1 MPPNPSQKGTGKKN
15 AGVMGKR
22 SRNTT
27 PMSSLPLPSSANIP
41 PVDTIET
48 EFLDLRLDS
57 IRSITY
63 DDLIDVSA
71 SNDVIP
77 DSESSDGMITRLGK
91 LNEII
96 ERRETWCDKGMR
108 LVAAQRKSHYD
119 EMATASRGDDTRRE
133 GEDSD
138 SRANKK
144 KRKGTDSL
152 APGDARTGGE

>member
-63 DDLIDVSA
+63 DDLVDVSA
-71 SNDVIP
+71 SNAVIP
-77 DSESSDGMITRLGK
+77 DSKSLDGLITRLGK

-96 ERRETWCDKGMR
+96 ERRGTWCDKGMR

-138 SRANKK
+138 RRANKK